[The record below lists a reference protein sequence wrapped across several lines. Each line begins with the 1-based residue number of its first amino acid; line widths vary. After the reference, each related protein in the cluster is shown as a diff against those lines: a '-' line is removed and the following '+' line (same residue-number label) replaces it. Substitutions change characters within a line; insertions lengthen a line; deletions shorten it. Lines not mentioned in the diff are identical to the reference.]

1 MKELRASRHSRIGVL
16 LGLGVS
22 ALLAGGLVATVPGA
36 GIERESRET
45 GVVPGRVQADTL
57 EDLAAEALP
66 AVVLLDV
73 STAADSRQ
81 GSGFLVRPDGR
92 ILTNHHVI
100 RDARGIR
107 VKLANG
113 DVYDHVKILGVDE
126 RRDLAVIQIAGFDL
140 PYLLLGNS
148 DSVRIG
154 HPVVHIG
161 SPLGLEN
168 TVSTGIVSGRRQEPA
183 GYQLIQV
190 SAPASVGSSGGPVL
204 SQGGRVIGVAAA
216 QLRSGQNLNFAVPI
230 NYARGLLENLASEP
244 LEVLMPTSAGPASQG
259 EPIAAGATDDD
270 VVNRGLSFDMHELG
284 GYTIQLERHTPQGSR
299 LRTRITYRRIETV
312 GDMASR
318 FERYAES
325 EWTQSVGPFA
335 TPQTIRRER
344 SRAIV
349 RAGDLTPISARGE
362 LTWWTGEEWRQA
374 DYDLRFEQG
383 LVRGVIRDSLGS
395 ARELDHTLPSG
406 VLLRETRDFAF
417 GTLATDDLVGRSVEF
432 VTFDSW
438 TGELAHDR
446 YDVLGE
452 TKVEAAGE
460 TRDALRV
467 NVVTDLTNT
476 MAYFAVDRPRVLLRR
491 ENEAGREATYVTELH
506 ITPYSA
512 PDEDSGSN

>member
-1 MKELRASRHSRIGVL
+1 MSDPLVRRLSRIGVPL
-16 LGLGVS
+16 
-22 ALLAGGLVATVPGA
+22 GLVASGGLFTGLLAMAPESVPRPPA
-36 GIERESRET
+36 HEIPVAREI
-45 GVVPGRVQADTL
+45 QADTL
-57 EDLAAEALP
+57 EELAAKALP

-73 STAADSRQ
+73 TTPADSRQ
-81 GSGFLVRPDGR
+81 GSGFLVRSDGR

-100 RDARGIR
+100 RDAREIR

-113 DVYDHVKILGVDE
+113 DMYDHVKILGTDE

-140 PYLLLGNS
+140 PALALGNS

-154 HPVVHIG
+154 HPVVLIG

-183 GYQLIQV
+183 GYQLIQL

-204 SQGGRVIGVAAA
+204 SQTGDVIGVASA

-230 NYARGLLENLASEP
+230 NYARGLLENLSSEP
-244 LEVLMPTSAGPASQG
+244 VAELMPTSTGPASQG
-259 EPIAAGATDDD
+259 EPISAGATDD
-270 VVNRGLSFDMHELG
+270 VVNRGLAFDVRELG

-312 GDMASR
+312 GGRESR

-349 RAGDLTPISARGE
+349 RAGDLKPISARGE

-374 DYDLRFEQG
+374 DYDLRFEDER
-383 LVRGVIRDSLGS
+383 VRGVIRDSVGS
-395 ARELDHTLPSG
+395 ARELDHSLPSG
-406 VLLRETRDFAF
+406 VLLRETRDLAFA
-417 GTLATDDLVGRSVEF
+417 TLANDELVGRSVEL
-432 VTFDSW
+432 VTLDSW

-446 YDVLGE
+446 YDIIEE
-452 TKVEAAGE
+452 TEVEAAGR
-460 TRDALRV
+460 THRALRV
-467 NVVTDLTNT
+467 NVATDLTNAT
-476 MAYFAVDRPRVLLRR
+476 AYFAVERPRVLLRHVS
-491 ENEAGREATYVTELH
+491 EEGRDTTVVTELQ
-506 ITPYSA
+506 ITPFE
-512 PDEDSGSN
+512 PDGEAREPR

>member
-1 MKELRASRHSRIGVL
+1 MNASRVQRLSRIGVL
-16 LGLGVS
+16 LGLLAGTLPVT
-22 ALLAGGLVATVPGA
+22 ALLATVAEPADGVRTPEIGHVPQ
-36 GIERESRET
+36 
-45 GVVPGRVQADTL
+45 VQADTL
-57 EDLAAEALP
+57 EELAAEALP

-81 GSGFLVRPDGR
+81 GSGFLVRSDGR
-92 ILTNHHVI
+92 ILTNYHVI
-100 RDARGIR
+100 RDAREIR

-113 DVYDHVKILGVDE
+113 DVYDHVKILGTDE

-140 PYLLLGNS
+140 PALSLGNS

-154 HPVVHIG
+154 LPVVLIG

-204 SQGGRVIGVAAA
+204 SQRGEVIGVASA

-230 NYARGLLENLASEP
+230 NYARGLLENLSSEP
-244 LEVLMPTSAGPASQG
+244 VAELTPTSTGPASQG
-259 EPIAAGATDDD
+259 EPISAGPPGDD
-270 VVNRGLSFDMHELG
+270 VVNRGLAFDVSELG

-299 LRTRITYRRIETV
+299 MRTRITYRRIETV
-312 GDMASR
+312 GGLESR

-349 RAGDLTPISARGE
+349 RAGDLSPISARGE
-362 LTWWTGEEWRQA
+362 LTWWTGEEWHQA
-374 DYDLRFEQG
+374 NYDLRFEDDR
-383 LVRGVIRDSLGS
+383 VRGVVRDSLGS
-395 ARELDHTLPSG
+395 ARELDHDLPSG
-406 VLLRETRDFAF
+406 ILLRETRDLAFA
-417 GTLATDDLVGRSVEF
+417 TLANGPLVGRSVEL
-432 VTFDSW
+432 VTFDAW

-446 YDVLGE
+446 YDVLAE
-452 TKVEAAGE
+452 TEVEAAGR
-460 TRDALRV
+460 THDALRV
-467 NVVTDLTNT
+467 NVATDLANST
-476 MAYFAVDRPRVLLRR
+476 AYFAVERPRVLLRH
-491 ENEAGREATYVTELH
+491 EGEGSQEASIVTELE
-506 ITPYSA
+506 IRPYS
-512 PDEDSGSN
+512 PPTDDSGGP